1 MLKADLSEVIAGSE
15 LLVMGLSGADV
26 AKQVAELARPDQYL
40 LDLVNL
46 PNTADFKSE
55 VEGLCW

>member
-1 MLKADLSEVIAGSE
+1 M
-15 LLVMGLSGADV
+15 SGADV

-46 PNTADFKSE
+46 PNVADFKSE